1 MTKSSCHDI
10 SLVQDATITDKPTH
24 LAHAQNS
31 LSHMPLSRRVVVIFA
46 LALTIFLGS
55 FDLTVVSTTIPSIAH
70 EFNALSNATWISTA
84 YMLAATAMQTV
95 YGKLSDIFGRTAALL
110 SAVAIFTAGSVA
122 CGWAPNLS
130 VLIFGRALQGV
141 GGSGLV
147 SLAFIIVSDLT
158 TEQERSGYF
167 AGFNL
172 VWTLSSII
180 GPVLGG
186 VFSDKASWR
195 WAFWINLP
203 LAGLIFIVTMFYL
216 QLPMPKDSFWIKL
229 KQVDFVGAL
238 VLIGGVV
245 MLLLA
250 LTWGGNMFSWTSA
263 RVICLL
269 VFGVLALCLFLLI
282 EWKVAVNPIVPL
294 HLFSSRNVSLMV
306 LSQFFI
312 WVGMYSVIFFV
323 PIWYAIVKNGSSINL
338 GLHLLPFLLGIS
350 VVSIGIGFWVSKTK
364 HYRGFIL
371 FGTILF
377 VLGSGLII
385 LFNEHTSSAEQIC
398 FLLIMGCGLGFM
410 IQTMLLA
417 MQVAVPI
424 KYMAPATA
432 VFMFARMLGS
442 SIGIAVLQSI
452 FQNKAL
458 PKLGLLSQQHPEYA
472 ANIANTFND
481 QSTIYTASFPL
492 EIRNQIIHC
501 YVIALQKVFIAATGF
516 TAIVLLLVVGV
527 KHIPLRQ

>member
-1 MTKSSCHDI
+1 
-10 SLVQDATITDKPTH
+10 
-24 LAHAQNS
+24 
-31 LSHMPLSRRVVVIFA
+31 MPLSRRVIVTSA

-55 FDLTVVSTTIPSIAH
+55 FDLTVVSTIIPSIAH

-84 YMLAATAMQTV
+84 FMLTSTAIQPL
-95 YGKLSDIFGRTAALL
+95 YGRLSDIFGRTTTLL
-110 SAVAIFTAGSVA
+110 SAIALFAAGSAA
-122 CGWAPNLS
+122 CGWAQNMS
-130 VLIFGRALQGV
+130 VLIFGRALQGT

-147 SLAFIIVSDLT
+147 AQALIVVSDLT
-158 TEQERSGYF
+158 TEQERAGYL

-186 VFSDKASWR
+186 VFAEKASWR

-203 LAGLIFIVTMFYL
+203 LASLVSIVILFYL
-216 QLPMPKDSFWIKL
+216 RLPVPKNSFWIKL
-229 KQVDFVGAL
+229 KQVDFLGSL
-238 VLIGGVV
+238 VLVGGVM

-250 LTWGGNMFSWTSA
+250 FTWGGKAFSWASA
-263 RVICLL
+263 RIICLL
-269 VFGVLALCLFLLI
+269 IFSILTLGLFLLI
-282 EWKVAVNPIVPL
+282 EWKVVTNPVVPL

-306 LSQFFI
+306 LSQFFVWI
-312 WVGMYSVIFFV
+312 GMYSVIFFV
-323 PIWYAIVKNGSSINL
+323 PIWYAIVKNSSSINL

-350 VVSIGIGFWVSKTK
+350 VVSIGVGLLVSKTK

-385 LFNEHTSSAEQIC
+385 LFDEHTSSAQQIC
-398 FLLIMGCGLGFM
+398 FLLIMGCGLGFI

-417 MQVAVPI
+417 MQVAVAI
-424 KYMAPATA
+424 KHMAAATA

-442 SIGIAVLQSI
+442 SVGIAVLQSI
-452 FQNKAL
+452 FQNEAL
-458 PKLGLLSQQHPEYA
+458 PKLDLLSQQYPKYA
-472 ANIANTFND
+472 TDIANTFND
-481 QSTIYTASFPL
+481 QSIIYTASFPL
-492 EIRNQIIHC
+492 ELRNQIIHY
-501 YVIALQKVFIAATGF
+501 YVMALQKVFIAATCF
-516 TAIVLLLVVGV
+516 TAIVLLLSLGV